1 MHCKW
6 AHENF
11 ETEFMYNVA
20 NILLV
25 YAELKVMSYLYTHV
39 YSNIIYTSKIYIWK
53 SSKRLCTGKS
63 NVLSTHNRNL
73 CSLEEEMLTTC
84 YNNDLNK
91 FKSVIKGQILLDY
104 MKYPE

>member
-25 YAELKVMSYLYTHV
+25 YAELKVMSYLYTHI

-53 SSKRLCTGKS
+53 SSKCLCTGKS
-63 NVLSTHNRNL
+63 NVLSTHNRNF
-73 CSLEEEMLTTC
+73 LEEEILTTC